1 MRLLEITLPTPA
13 GNVALDEALLLEAEA
28 ALEPVEV
35 LRIWEPSSPMVVVGR
50 GSHVAAEVDIELCRR
65 DNVPVLRRSSG
76 GAAIVAAPGCLLYA
90 LVLSYRL
97 RPQLRP
103 IDQAHQFV
111 LQTMAA
117 ALADQ
122 LPGIEPAGISDLAIA
137 GRKVS
142 GNSLRC
148 RRNELLYHGTIL
160 YDFDLPLI
168 PQCLAEP
175 PRQPEYRKGRGHE
188 SFVTNVPIDP
198 ATFAAD
204 LGAIFGAAEQTDA
217 ESLRGRIRQL
227 RHQRYDVDSWH
238 FRH

>member
-1 MRLLEITLPTPA
+1 MRRITDQMTDPA
-13 GNVALDEALLLEAEA
+13 DHLALDEALLLSADEA
-28 ALEPVEV
+28 AAGEAIRV
-35 LRIWEPSSPMVVVGR
+35 WEFRGPVVVAGR
-50 GSHVAAEVDIELCRR
+50 ATRIGKEIDRSFCESHGI
-65 DNVPVLRRSSG
+65 PILRRCSG
-76 GAAIVAAPGCLLYA
+76 GASVVGGPGCLMYSMVLCFEEHAA
-90 LVLSYRL
+90 LKRIDVAHRHVMTRVLR
-97 RPQLRP
+97 
-103 IDQAHQFV
+103 V
-111 LQTMAA
+111 LQNQ
-117 ALADQ
+117 LAESELQ
-122 LPGIEPAGISDLAIA
+122 GTCDLTWQN
-137 GRKVS
+137 RKCS
-142 GNSLRC
+142 GNSLRIA
-148 RRNELLYHGTIL
+148 RRHLLYHGTIL

-204 LGAIFGAAEQTDA
+204 LCAIFGAAEQTDA